1 MEERTALNLD
11 EKIQKLINNYTELKN
26 KYANLVIAN
35 AELEKELGELRNY
48 KTTNSTKLLELET
61 STRKQSEEIEFYR
74 NENKS
79 LRSQVD
85 NYDNKMKEAS
95 TKIDSI
101 FDQLKDI

>member
-1 MEERTALNLD
+1 MEERTVLNLD

-26 KYANLVIAN
+26 KYANLVLEYAN
-35 AELEKELGELRNY
+35 MEKEHNDLKEFKTINSQKLIELDA
-48 KTTNSTKLLELET
+48 SHQ
-61 STRKQSEEIEFYR
+61 KQTDEIEFLR

-79 LRSQVD
+79 LRIQIE
-85 NYDNKMKEAS
+85 NYDNKMQEAS

>member
-26 KYANLVIAN
+26 KYANLVLSN
-35 AELEKELGELRNY
+35 AELEKELDELRNY
-48 KTTNSTKLLELET
+48 KTINGTKLMELET
-61 STRKQSEEIEFYR
+61 SSHKQSEEIEFLR
-74 NENKS
+74 DENKS
-79 LRSQVD
+79 LRIQVD